1 MIDIITSA
9 IQCESVLIQEFQVEV
24 STATTGTHRVQLFV
38 IQVSVV
44 VVLGAERIEIVGF
57 KHARPRNARCR
68 LHHLRGQI

>member
-24 STATTGTHRVQLFV
+24 STAATGTHRVQLFV
-38 IQVSVV
+38 IQISVV
-44 VVLGAERIEIVGF
+44 VLDAERIEIVGF